1 MTRKLFYDNPY
12 QVEFCAGIVE
22 IEKDGKYWRLVL
34 DQTCFYPEGGG
45 QPADQGWLNQIA
57 VTDVQ
62 SGEEGRIYHYVL
74 QKPEGTKVEG
84 KINWHRRK
92 DFMQQH
98 SGQHIISGSLWQVG
112 KFKTISVHMGEEYTT
127 IEIEAAEIS
136 AQQLQQVEAM
146 ANGVINQ
153 NLLLNSLTTT
163 SQEVDKFPLRK
174 PCPVEGEIR
183 VAQVENFDCVVCCGL
198 HVQHTGEV
206 ELVKVVAM
214 ERIRGNVRLTWM
226 IGERAF
232 KDYGLK
238 DQIVSKL
245 QALLSTH
252 KENLIETV
260 ERLNQEMLAQKR
272 QASDLETR
280 VAVSMAD
287 HLLAAAEKIESS
299 KYILLLHAWHG
310 EENSL
315 VKKII
320 KQLLNAHDVIFC
332 LVNRQKDKLQWAI
345 GCSQNIDLDFNTIK
359 QKVLPVV
366 DGKGGGSFPLW
377 QGVGKNIQ
385 GSEELLAAFKSLST
399 SLFR

>member
-1 MTRKLFYDNPY
+1 MTRKLFYDNPL
-12 QVEFCAGIVE
+12 QVEFSAEIVE
-22 IEKDGKYWRLVL
+22 IEKDGKHWRLVL

-45 QPADQGWLNQIA
+45 QPADLGWLNRIA

-62 SGEEGRIYHYVL
+62 SGEKGRIYHYLL

-98 SGQHIISGSLWQVG
+98 SGQHIISGALWQVG
-112 KFKTISVHMGEEYTT
+112 KFKTVSVHMGEEYTT

-136 AQQLQQVEAM
+136 GQQLQQVEAV

-163 SQEVDKFPLRK
+163 SREVDKFPLRK

-183 VAQVENFDCVVCCGL
+183 VVQVENFDCVVCCGL

-206 ELVKVVAM
+206 GLVKAVAM

-238 DQIVSKL
+238 DQVVSKL
-245 QALLSTH
+245 QTLLSTH
-252 KENLIETV
+252 KENLPETV
-260 ERLNQEMLAQKR
+260 ERLNQEMLSQKR
-272 QASDLETR
+272 QASELETR
-280 VAVSMAD
+280 LAGCIAD
-287 HLLAAAEKIESS
+287 DLLAAAERIESS
-299 KYILLLHAWHG
+299 GNILLLHTWQD

-320 KQLLNAHDVIFC
+320 KQLLTARGAIFC
-332 LVNRQKDKLQWAI
+332 LVNQQSDKLQWAI

-377 QGVGKNIQ
+377 QGVGKNIK
-385 GSEELLAAFKSLST
+385 GSEEFLAAFKSLTT
-399 SLFR
+399 SLLR